1 MKALIN
7 YFIKYPFAGNLL
19 AGVFILLGVFGLYSL
34 NSSVM
39 PQIDP
44 GMLSITASYP
54 GASPEEVEKGVAL
67 KIEDN
72 LKGISGVEKLTSSS
86 TENYCS
92 IYVDLESGY
101 DPNVALQDVKNA
113 VDGISSFP
121 AAVENISVS
130 KKEFTILA
138 VSMSLSGDIDLK
150 DLKTYARA
158 IENDLRGI
166 DGISQVDLYGF
177 PDEEIEVSVNE
188 DALKAYNITINE
200 IYNAVA
206 AANIEQT
213 GGTIRGDN
221 EELRI
226 RVRAKQYYAEG
237 FKDIVVRSQGD
248 GGTVFLS
255 DLAVVTDKW
264 NEEPNRIYINGDPA
278 VKISITQTSREDI
291 LFISETINKY
301 VAQYNKTHKIVKL
314 NVLHDNSSSIKVM
327 QDILA
332 NNGIIGFLL
341 VLLFLSLFLNHRL
354 SFWVAIGIPISFM
367 GMFMVAGMYGLT
379 LNRIS
384 LFGMII
390 VIGILVDDGIVI
402 CENIFQ
408 HYEKGKS
415 ALQAG
420 IDGIM
425 EVMPAVFSAV
435 LTTIV
440 AFIAF
445 FFIDGVIGEFFRE
458 LAFVVIFALIFSLIE
473 AFLILPAH
481 VVHSKALRADK
492 KESKI
497 EKISSKAVTYLRR
510 WTYEPLIRFCL
521 NNKLVTIGFSIG
533 LFAMTVG
540 ALKGGIIRTG
550 DSSVDNKD
558 YVDVE
563 LEMPAGTP
571 ENETLRYMQRIE
583 NAAIEAGKEFQNK
596 SLTGEPVLT
605 GTELNITASNVGKLK
620 VYLLGT
626 QERDFLSTEYSNLI
640 KQKVGEI
647 PQAQLLSY
655 TQESHFGKAVS
666 ISLQSSNLEDL
677 YLAKNEFKSRL
688 SRMEGLMN
696 VQDNDELGMREVKL
710 KLKKSAYKLGLTL
723 SDLSSQV
730 RAGFYGKEVQRLQRG
745 IDVVKVWVRYP
756 KNERSSVGNLE
767 NMRIRTDSGGEY
779 YLKDV
784 AEVIYERNLVQINHL
799 DGQREITVEADAAN
813 PTVNMSVINS
823 EIEDHILP
831 DLKAKYAGLRF
842 RYGGHEENLQ
852 KAKASGIVIA
862 PVILV
867 LLFAIVI
874 FTFRSYFQTIL
885 IFTLVPL
892 GFIGVGWGHWLH
904 GVALDMPSYLGM
916 VALMGVMVND
926 SIVLISTFNEQLK
939 TGKEFMVALY
949 DTCVSRFRPI
959 VLTSLT
965 TIVGIAPLIVS
976 NQPDAKMVI
985 PMAISMA
992 YGLATATF
1000 LNLLLLPVLLVGAN
1014 SLKCKYKWLLTGV
1027 MPSRESVETAVKEL
1041 GK

>member
-1 MKALIN
+1 MKSLIK

-19 AGVFILLGVFGLYSL
+19 AGVFMILGIFGVYSL

-44 GMLSITASYP
+44 GMLTITAVYP

-72 LKGISGVEKLTSSS
+72 LKGISGVEKVTSSS
-86 TENYCS
+86 KENACS
-92 IYVDLESGY
+92 IMVDLESGY
-101 DPNVALQDVKNA
+101 DPNLALQDVKNA

-130 KKEFTILA
+130 KREFSILA
-138 VSMSLSGDIDLK
+138 IAIAISGDVDLK
-150 DLKTYARA
+150 DLKEYARS

-166 DGISQVDLYGF
+166 SGISQVDLSGF
-177 PDEEIEVSVNE
+177 PDEVIEVSVNE
-188 DALKAYNITINE
+188 DALKAYNISIDE

-206 AANIEQT
+206 AANIDQT
-213 GGTIRGDN
+213 GGTIRGEN

-226 RVRAKQYYAEG
+226 RVREKQYYAEG
-237 FKDIVVRSQGD
+237 LKDIVVRSQEN
-248 GGTVFLS
+248 GGTVRLS
-255 DLAVVTDKW
+255 DLAVVSDKW
-264 NEEPNRIYINGDPA
+264 AEEPNRTYIDGNPA

-291 LFISETINKY
+291 LFISEAINEYVVKY
-301 VAQYNKTHKIVKL
+301 NLEHEVVKL

-327 QDILA
+327 QKILA

-341 VLLFLSLFLNHRL
+341 VMLFLSLFLNHRL

-367 GMFMVAGMYGLT
+367 GMFMIAGMYGLT

-402 CENIFQ
+402 CENIYQ

-420 IDGIM
+420 IDGTL
-425 EVMPAVFSAV
+425 EVMPAVFSAI

-440 AFIAF
+440 AFTAF

-458 LAFVVIFALIFSLIE
+458 LAFVVIFALAFSLVE

-481 VVHSKALRADK
+481 VVHSKALKADK

-497 EKISSKAVTYLRR
+497 EKISMKAVVYLRR
-510 WTYEPLIRFCL
+510 WTFEPLIRFCL
-521 NNKLVTIGFSIG
+521 HNKLVTVGFALG
-533 LFAMTVG
+533 LFVITIG
-540 ALKGGIIRTG
+540 GLTGGIIRTG
-550 DSSVDNKD
+550 DSSVSNND
-558 YVDVE
+558 YIDVE

-571 ENETLRYMQRIE
+571 ENETLSYMQMIE
-583 NAAIEAGKEFQNK
+583 NAAIEVGEQFQDK
-596 SLTGEPVLT
+596 SLNGDPVITGS
-605 GTELNITASNVGKLK
+605 ELNITASNIGKLK

-626 QERDFLSTEYSNLI
+626 QEREFLSTEFSNTL
-640 KQKVGEI
+640 KDKVGEI

-666 ISLQSSNLEDL
+666 ISLQSSNLDDL
-677 YLAKNEFKSRL
+677 YEAKNEFKERL
-688 SRMEGLMN
+688 SKMEGLMN
-696 VQDNDELGMREVKL
+696 VLDNDQLGMREVKL
-710 KLKKSAYKLGLTL
+710 KLKDSGYKLGLTL
-723 SDLSSQV
+723 SKLSSQV

-756 KNERSSVGNLE
+756 KDERSSVGNLE
-767 NMRIRTDSGGEY
+767 NMRIRTDNGGEY

-784 AEVIYERNLVQINHL
+784 AEIIYERNLVQINHL
-799 DGQREITVEADAAN
+799 EGQREITVEADAAN
-813 PTVNMSVINS
+813 STVNMSEINS

-831 DLKAKYAGLRF
+831 DLKAKYPGLRF
-842 RYGGHEENLQ
+842 RYGGHAENLQ
-852 KAKASGIVIA
+852 KAKSSGILIA

-874 FTFRSYFQTIL
+874 FTFRSFSQALL

-939 TGKEFMVALY
+939 TGKDFMTSIY
-949 DTCVSRFRPI
+949 DTAVSRFRPI

-965 TIVGIAPLIVS
+965 TVVGIAPLIAS
-976 NQPDAKMVI
+976 NEQEAKMVI
-985 PMAISMA
+985 PMAIAVA
-992 YGLATATF
+992 YGLITATF
-1000 LNLLLLPVLLVGAN
+1000 LNLLLLPVLLVGFN
-1014 SLKCKYKWLLTGV
+1014 SLKCKIKWLTTGI
-1027 MPSRESVETAVKEL
+1027 MPSRESVEVAVKEL
-1041 GK
+1041 AQ

>member
-1 MKALIN
+1 MKSLIN
-7 YFIKYPFAGNLL
+7 YFLKYPFAGNLL
-19 AGVFILLGVFGLYSL
+19 AGVFVLLGIFGLYSL

-44 GMLSITASYP
+44 GMLSVTASYP

-72 LKGISGVEKLTSSS
+72 LKGISGVEKVTSSS
-86 TENYCS
+86 TESACS
-92 IYVDLESGY
+92 ISVELESGY

-138 VSMSLSGDIDLK
+138 ISMALSGNINLK

-158 IENDLRGI
+158 IENDLRAI

-188 DALKAYNITINE
+188 DALKAYNITIDE
-200 IYNAVA
+200 IYSAVA

-213 GGTIRGDN
+213 GGTIRGED

-226 RVRAKQYYAEG
+226 RVREKQYYAEG
-237 FKDIVVRSQGD
+237 FKDIVVRSQEN
-248 GGTVFLS
+248 GGTILLG

-264 NEEPNRIYINGDPA
+264 NETPNRIYIDKNPA

-291 LFISETINKY
+291 LYISEAIKKY
-301 VAQYNKTHKIVKL
+301 IVTYNKQHETVQL
-314 NVLHDNSSSIKVM
+314 SVLQDNSSSIKVM
-327 QDILA
+327 QKILA
-332 NNGIIGFLL
+332 DNGIVGFLL

-408 HYEKGKS
+408 HYERGKS

-420 IDGIM
+420 IDGTL

-440 AFIAF
+440 AFSAF
-445 FFIDGVIGEFFRE
+445 FFIDGVMGEFFLE
-458 LAFVVIFALIFSLIE
+458 LAFVVIFALAFSLIE

-497 EKISSKAVTYLRR
+497 EKISLKAVTYLRR

-521 NNKLVTIGFSIG
+521 NNKLVTVGFAIG
-533 LFAMTVG
+533 LFAMTIG
-540 ALKGGIIRTG
+540 GLRGGIIRTG

-558 YVDVE
+558 YIDVE

-571 ENETLRYMQRIE
+571 ESETLSYMLRIE
-583 NAAIEAGKEFQNK
+583 DAAIEVGKEWQDK
-596 SLTGEPVLT
+596 SYTGEPVIKGT
-605 GTELNITASNVGKLK
+605 GLNITASNVGKLR

-626 QERDFLSTEYSNLI
+626 QDRSFLSTEFSNLL
-640 KQKVGEI
+640 KDKVGEI

-666 ISLQSSNLEDL
+666 VSLQSSNLEDL
-677 YLAKNEFKSRL
+677 YQAKNEFKAKL
-688 SRMEGLMN
+688 SKMEGLMN
-696 VQDNDELGMREVKL
+696 VLDNDELGMREVKL
-710 KLKKSAYKLGLTL
+710 KLKKSAYKLGLTQSSL
-723 SDLSSQV
+723 SNQV
-730 RAGFYGKEVQRLQRG
+730 RSGFYGKEVQRLQRG
-745 IDVVKVWVRYP
+745 IDVIKVWVRYP
-756 KNERSSVGNLE
+756 KDERSSVGNLE
-767 NMRIRTDSGGEY
+767 NMRIRTSDGGEY

-784 AEVIYERNLVQINHL
+784 AEIIYERNLVQINHL
-799 DGQREITVEADAAN
+799 EGQREITVEADAAN
-813 PTVNMSVINS
+813 ESVNMTEINN

-831 DLKAKYAGLRF
+831 DLKAKYPGLRF
-842 RYGGHEENLQ
+842 RYGGHAENLQ
-852 KAKASGIVIA
+852 KAKDSGILIA
-862 PVILV
+862 PIILV

-874 FTFRSYFQTIL
+874 FTFRSFSQTLL
-885 IFTLVPL
+885 IFALVPL

-904 GVALDMPSYLGM
+904 ASALDMPSYLGM

-939 TGKEFMVALY
+939 IGKDFMTAIY
-949 DTCVSRFRPI
+949 DASVSRFRPI

-965 TIVGIAPLIVS
+965 TIVGIAPLIIS
-976 NQPDAKMVI
+976 NEPEAKMVI
-985 PMAISMA
+985 PMAIAMA

-1000 LNLLLLPVLLVGAN
+1000 LNLLLLPVLLVGVN
-1014 SLKCKYKWLLTGV
+1014 SLKCKVKWLTTGV
-1027 MPSRESVETAVKEL
+1027 MPSRESVETAVQEL
-1041 GK
+1041 NQ

>member
-1 MKALIN
+1 MKSLIK

-19 AGVFILLGVFGLYSL
+19 AGVFMILGIFGVYSL

-44 GMLSITASYP
+44 GMLTITAVYP

-72 LKGISGVEKLTSSS
+72 LKGISGVEKVTSSS
-86 TENYCS
+86 KENACS
-92 IYVDLESGY
+92 IMVDLESGY
-101 DPNVALQDVKNA
+101 DPNIALQDVKNA

-130 KKEFTILA
+130 KREFSILA
-138 VSMSLSGDIDLK
+138 IAIAISGDVDLK
-150 DLKTYARA
+150 DLKEYARS

-166 DGISQVDLYGF
+166 SGISQVDLSGF
-177 PDEEIEVSVNE
+177 PDEVIEVSVNE
-188 DALKAYNITINE
+188 DALQTYNISIDE
-200 IYNAVA
+200 IYSAVA
-206 AANIEQT
+206 AANIDQT
-213 GGTIRGDN
+213 GGTIRGEN

-226 RVRAKQYYAEG
+226 RVREKQYYAEG
-237 FKDIVVRSQGD
+237 LKDIVVRSQEN
-248 GGTVFLS
+248 GGTVRLS
-255 DLAVVTDKW
+255 DLAVVSDQW
-264 NEEPNRIYINGDPA
+264 AEEPNRTYIDGNPA

-291 LFISETINKY
+291 LFISEAINE
-301 VAQYNKTHKIVKL
+301 VVKL

-327 QDILA
+327 QKILA
-332 NNGIIGFLL
+332 NNGVIGFLL
-341 VLLFLSLFLNHRL
+341 VMLFLSLFLNHRL

-367 GMFMVAGMYGLT
+367 GMFMIAGIYGLT

-402 CENIFQ
+402 CENIYQ

-420 IDGIM
+420 IDGTL
-425 EVMPAVFSAV
+425 EVMPAVFSAI

-458 LAFVVIFALIFSLIE
+458 LAFVVIFALAFSLVE

-497 EKISSKAVTYLRR
+497 EKISMKAVVYLRR
-510 WTYEPLIRFCL
+510 WTFEPLIRFCL
-521 NNKLVTIGFSIG
+521 HNKLVTVGFAVG
-533 LFAMTVG
+533 LFAMTIG
-540 ALKGGIIRTG
+540 GLSGGIIRTG
-550 DSSVDNKD
+550 DSSVSNND
-558 YVDVE
+558 YIDVE

-571 ENETLRYMQRIE
+571 ENETLSYMQMIE
-583 NAAIEAGKEFQNK
+583 DAALEVGEQFQDK
-596 SLTGEPVLT
+596 SLNGDPVITGS
-605 GTELNITASNVGKLK
+605 ELNITASNIGKLK

-626 QERDFLSTEYSNLI
+626 QERDFLSTEFSNSL
-640 KQKVGEI
+640 KDKVGEI

-666 ISLQSSNLEDL
+666 ISLQSSNLDDL
-677 YLAKNEFKSRL
+677 YEAKNEFKERL
-688 SRMEGLMN
+688 SKMEGLMN
-696 VQDNDELGMREVKL
+696 VLDNDQLGMREVKL
-710 KLKKSAYKLGLTL
+710 KLKDSGYKLGLTL
-723 SDLSSQV
+723 SKLSSQV

-756 KNERSSVGNLE
+756 KDERSSVGNLE
-767 NMRIRTDSGGEY
+767 NMRIRTDNGGEY

-784 AEVIYERNLVQINHL
+784 AEIIYERNLVQINHL
-799 DGQREITVEADAAN
+799 EGQREITVEADAAN
-813 PTVNMSVINS
+813 STVNMSEINS

-831 DLKAKYAGLRF
+831 DLKAKYPGLRF
-842 RYGGHEENLQ
+842 RYGGHAENLQ
-852 KAKASGIVIA
+852 KAKSSGILIA

-874 FTFRSYFQTIL
+874 FTFRSFSQALL

-939 TGKEFMVALY
+939 TGKDFMTAIY
-949 DTCVSRFRPI
+949 DAAVSRFRPI

-965 TIVGIAPLIVS
+965 TVVGIAPLIAS
-976 NQPDAKMVI
+976 NEPEAQMVI
-985 PMAISMA
+985 PMAIAVA
-992 YGLATATF
+992 YGLITATF
-1000 LNLLLLPVLLVGAN
+1000 LNLLLLPVLLVGFN
-1014 SLKCKYKWLLTGV
+1014 SLKCKIKWLTTGV
-1027 MPSRESVETAVKEL
+1027 MPSRESVEVAVQEL
-1041 GK
+1041 VQ

>member
-1 MKALIN
+1 MKSLIK

-19 AGVFILLGVFGLYSL
+19 AGVFMILGMFGVFSL

-44 GMLSITASYP
+44 GMLTITAVYP

-72 LKGISGVEKLTSSS
+72 LKGVSGVEKVTSSS
-86 TENYCS
+86 KENYCS
-92 IYVDLESGY
+92 IMVDLESGY
-101 DPNVALQDVKNA
+101 DPNIALQDVKNK

-130 KKEFTILA
+130 KREFSILA
-138 VSMSLSGDIDLK
+138 IAIAISGDVELK
-150 DLKTYARA
+150 DLKGYARA

-166 DGISQVDLYGF
+166 DGISQVELSGF
-177 PDEEIEVSVNE
+177 PDEVIEVSVNE
-188 DALKAYNITINE
+188 DALKSYNITIDE
-200 IYNAVA
+200 IYSAVA
-206 AANIEQT
+206 AANIDQT
-213 GGTIRGDN
+213 GGTIRGEN

-226 RVRAKQYYAEG
+226 RVREKQYYAEG
-237 FKDIVVRSQGD
+237 FKDIVVRSQEN
-248 GGTVFLS
+248 GGTVRLS
-255 DLAVVTDKW
+255 DLADVNDQWDEV
-264 NEEPNRIYINGDPA
+264 PNRTYIDGNPA

-291 LFISETINKY
+291 LFISEAINKY
-301 VAQYNKTHKIVKL
+301 VAEYNTKHETVKL
-314 NVLHDNSSSIKVM
+314 NVLQDNSSSIKVM
-327 QDILA
+327 QNILA
-332 NNGIIGFLL
+332 NNGIVGFLL

-367 GMFMVAGMYGLT
+367 GMFMIAGMYGLT

-420 IDGIM
+420 IDGTF

-440 AFIAF
+440 AFSAF
-445 FFIDGVIGEFFRE
+445 FFIDGLMGEFFRE
-458 LAFVVIFALIFSLIE
+458 LAFVVIFALSFSLVE

-497 EKISSKAVTYLRR
+497 ERMSLKAVTYLRR
-510 WTYEPLIRFCL
+510 WTYEPLIRFAL
-521 NNKLVTIGFSIG
+521 DNKLVTIGFSIG
-533 LFAMTVG
+533 LFAITVG
-540 ALKGGIIRTG
+540 ALRGGIIRTG
-550 DSSVDNKD
+550 DSSVADND
-558 YVDVE
+558 YIDVE

-571 ENETLRYMQRIE
+571 ENETLSYMERIE
-583 NAAIEAGKEFQNK
+583 NAAIEVGKDLQDK
-596 SLTGEPVLT
+596 SINGDPVITGS
-605 GTELNITASNVGKLK
+605 ELNITASNIGKLK

-626 QERDFLSTEYSNLI
+626 QERNFISTEFSNLL
-640 KQKVGEI
+640 KEKVGGI

-655 TQESHFGKAVS
+655 TQQSRFGKAVS
-666 ISLQSSNLEDL
+666 ISLQSSNLDDL
-677 YLAKNEFKSRL
+677 YQAKNEFKASL
-688 SRMEGLMN
+688 SNLEGLMN
-696 VQDNDELGMREVKL
+696 VLDNDQLGMREVKL
-710 KLKKSAYKLGLTL
+710 KLKDSGYKLGLTQ
-723 SDLSSQV
+723 SSLSSQV
-730 RAGFYGKEVQRLQRG
+730 RAGFYGREVQRLQRG

-756 KNERSSVGNLE
+756 KDERSSVGNLE
-767 NMRIRTDSGGEY
+767 NMRIRTANGGEY

-784 AEVIYERNLVQINHL
+784 ADIIYERNLVQINHL
-799 DGQREITVEADAAN
+799 EGQREITVEADAAN
-813 PTVNMSVINS
+813 SNVNMSEINT
-823 EIEDHILP
+823 EIEEHILP
-831 DLKAKYAGLRF
+831 SLQAKYPGLRF
-842 RYGGHEENLQ
+842 RYGGHEENMQ
-852 KAKASGIVIA
+852 KAKSSGIIIA

-892 GFIGVGWGHWLH
+892 GFIGVGWGHWIH

-939 TGKEFMVALY
+939 TGKDFMTALY
-949 DTCVSRFRPI
+949 DACVSRFRPI

-976 NQPDAKMVI
+976 NQQEAKMVI

-1000 LNLLLLPVLLVGAN
+1000 LNLVLLPVLLVVVN
-1014 SLKCKYKWLLTGV
+1014 SIKCKYKWLVTGV

-1041 GK
+1041 VE